1 MQRHYL
7 TRTAMYFCPALAA
20 MVIVVLNGHPP
31 KIGVTPTPAAQP
43 TPVDLE
49 WLRRHPQQPLETQ
62 RQIDEMDWSSSGDP
76 VEQTRLRERAEAWN
90 RLRLRYQF
98 RDSLPEI
105 TLPED
110 ACTCPRKPSSGAG

>member
-1 MQRHYL
+1 MRHYL
-7 TRTAMYFCPALAA
+7 TRTAMFFCPALAA
-20 MVIVVLNGHPP
+20 MVIVVLNGHRPE
-31 KIGVTPTPAAQP
+31 IAAPTPAAQSAP
-43 TPVDLE
+43 IDLE
-49 WLRRHPQQPLETQ
+49 WLQRHPQQPLQTQ

-76 VEQTRLRERAEAWN
+76 VEQSRLREQAEVWN

-110 ACTCPRKPSSGAG
+110 AGNCPEKPSSGAS